1 MYDEDPGLAP
11 AYAPSGGR
19 FTHTIAGPAP
29 APQFVD
35 AGRSAWF
42 DLMSRRGVALKK
54 TVDMPSPHYQLQES
68 ISPAPMPVVPGYRRA
83 VSDGAGVPASS
94 ARVRARRT
102 LVAIPCYN
110 EAVAIGSLVLMARR
124 YVDEVLVVDD
134 GCTDD
139 TARVAGEAGATVV
152 SHGSQQGKGRAV
164 KTALHY
170 AFEHSF
176 DVLVFMDGDGQHNPE
191 EIPLLLEPI
200 MADTADIV
208 IGFRSMDQMPLYRRF
223 GRAVLDIATGAGG
236 TITDSQCG
244 FRALNRRSIEH
255 MFQSLK
261 KDDFSTE
268 SEMIRVAREKHL
280 RIGETPVLCRYG
292 DIETS
297 TKNPFSHGFEVLG
310 ALFWL
315 MVDKRPLLYMG
326 GPGMI
331 AMLAGVF
338 LGVQFFQLYNKE
350 GYFSVG
356 YGLLASVFFIPG
368 VIALL
373 MGMIL
378 DVTSRMR

>member
-1 MYDEDPGLAP
+1 
-11 AYAPSGGR
+11 
-19 FTHTIAGPAP
+19 
-29 APQFVD
+29 
-35 AGRSAWF
+35 
-42 DLMSRRGVALKK
+42 
-54 TVDMPSPHYQLQES
+54 
-68 ISPAPMPVVPGYRRA
+68 
-83 VSDGAGVPASS
+83 
-94 ARVRARRT
+94 
-102 LVAIPCYN
+102 
-110 EAVAIGSLVLMARR
+110 
-124 YVDEVLVVDD
+124 
-134 GCTDD
+134 
-139 TARVAGEAGATVV
+139 
-152 SHGSQQGKGRAV
+152 
-164 KTALHY
+164 
-170 AFEHSF
+170 
-176 DVLVFMDGDGQHNPE
+176 
-191 EIPLLLEPI
+191 